1 METRIVR
8 GFEKPVSLLGF
19 GCMRYPTNQDGSIN
33 EELAERMIMKAYNAG
48 VNYFDTAYPYHDKQ
62 SELFTG
68 RILDKL
74 DRSTYYLATKLP
86 VWEINSREEAEKMF
100 FNQLKRLNK
109 EYVDVYLLHAMG
121 EDKFIKM
128 QELGV
133 FDLLFELKEK
143 GYIKNVGFSF
153 HDGYPV
159 FEKWIKATPWDIVQ
173 IQFNY
178 MDINEQAGEKGLLF
192 AEELGI
198 PVVVMEPIRG
208 GSLAMIPDD
217 LMNELDDID
226 SGRSKASWALRF
238 VASYDNC
245 KVILSGM
252 SDMSQ
257 VDDNLNTF
265 INYKKL
271 TDDEQ
276 KAISNLRSNLNSRV
290 FNKCTG
296 CRYCMPCP
304 AGVDIPR
311 SFGIW
316 NEFGKYGNE
325 GHTKWAWGDMGES
338 AHPVNCVKCGMCEE
352 ACPQKISIREDL
364 VKVTE
369 LVESLR

>member
-1 METRIVR
+1 METRIVQ
-8 GFEKPVSLLGF
+8 GFDKPVSLLGF
-19 GCMRYPTNQDGSIN
+19 GCMRYPTNQDGTIN
-33 EELAERMIMKAYNAG
+33 EELAEKMLMKAYESG

-68 RILDKL
+68 KILDKL
-74 DRSTYYLATKLP
+74 DRKTYYLATKLP
-86 VWEINSREEAEKMF
+86 VWEINSKEEAEKMF

-109 EYVDVYLLHAMG
+109 DYVDVYLLHAMG
-121 EDKFIKM
+121 EDKFTKM

-159 FEKWIKATPWDIVQ
+159 FAKWIKAAPWDIVQ

-178 MDINEQAGEKGLLF
+178 MDINEQAGEKGLLL

-198 PVVVMEPIRG
+198 PVVIMEPIRG
-208 GSLAMIPDD
+208 GSLAMMPDD
-217 LMNELDDID
+217 LMSELNALDA
-226 SGRSKASWALRF
+226 SRSKASWALRF
-238 VASYDNC
+238 VASYDAC

-257 VDDNLNTF
+257 VEDNLNTF

-271 TDDEQ
+271 TDAEQ
-276 KAISNLRSNLNSRV
+276 TAISNLRSNLNSRV

-316 NEFGKYGNE
+316 NEFGKYGNV
-325 GHTKWAWGDMGES
+325 GHTMWSWGDMGEG
-338 AHPVNCVKCGMCEE
+338 AHPANCVKCGMCEE